1 VPVVQV
7 PDFVHFTHR
16 PHVAAGLNCE
26 NCHGDVSKMQV
37 YENPQ
42 VFNMGFCLNCH
53 KAKTEDNAT
62 NNPNHDPKVSAMLA
76 EKRVKLTDCGTCH
89 Y

>member
-1 VPVVQV
+1 M
-7 PDFVHFTHR
+7 
-16 PHVAAGLNCE
+16 E
-26 NCHGDVSKMQV
+26 V

-42 VFNMGFCLNCH
+42 VFNMGFCLKCH
-53 KAKTEDNAT
+53 KSKTEDNAT
-62 NNPNHDPKVSAMLA
+62 NNPDHDSQVSALLA